1 MNRLFF
7 WVVDQQ
13 NYINGGWIYGGIIR
27 EIEYQVR
34 ERNKIIKLFYGN
46 SSSSASSSSSSS
58 SDSDENYLE
67 KIKNQIFGKS
77 AKSAKSSK
85 KQDEEEIIFDA
96 QERQLMRQIL
106 AEFKIT
112 ATKIDEPFRDLLFY
126 MYFNQKLLHLLNE
139 NGEVQKYLAKI
150 SDLSNKNADQ
160 LQQKMPTNLFDR
172 HDYIHKWLG
181 WVTEY
186 AESWLAKLIS
196 LAIRIGTLNMDN
208 AREPFANCI
217 CRHFDP
223 VKGNSDF
230 DENYT
235 VEDDGFTMAI
245 HKRNE
250 IDEIATKSEQTQQQ
264 YLDKIVAQSLALRN
278 ILMILAEEAN
288 NDFTFESSLKGTSSS
303 SSTSYLTTIISKTL
317 HPLLI
322 KNVHSNHQQLVHHL
336 ATLILFF
343 HRIFEMVAV
352 PQIWLLNKFSV
363 GTELKQLKRIYETT
377 IKALHNIENE
387 WDKEQKAISD
397 NDDDIASSVNNR

>member
-1 MNRLFF
+1 
-7 WVVDQQ
+7 
-13 NYINGGWIYGGIIR
+13 
-27 EIEYQVR
+27 
-34 ERNKIIKLFYGN
+34 
-46 SSSSASSSSSSS
+46 
-58 SDSDENYLE
+58 
-67 KIKNQIFGKS
+67 
-77 AKSAKSSK
+77 
-85 KQDEEEIIFDA
+85 
-96 QERQLMRQIL
+96 
-106 AEFKIT
+106 
-112 ATKIDEPFRDLLFY
+112 
-126 MYFNQKLLHLLNE
+126 
-139 NGEVQKYLAKI
+139 
-150 SDLSNKNADQ
+150 
-160 LQQKMPTNLFDR
+160 MPTNLFDR

-208 AREPFANCI
+208 AREPFVNSI
-217 CRHFDP
+217 CRHFDR
-223 VKGNSDF
+223 VKGNSNF

-235 VEDDGFTMAI
+235 VEDDGLMMAI

-250 IDEIATKSEQTQQQ
+250 IDEMATKSEQIQQQ
-264 YLDKIVAQSLALRN
+264 YLDKIITQSLALRN

-303 SSTSYLTTIISKTL
+303 SSTSYLTTIISKTF

-363 GTELKQLKRIYETT
+363 GAELKQLKRIYETT

-397 NDDDIASSVNNR
+397 DDHEDDSAISANNR

>member
-1 MNRLFF
+1 MCTGNDKELLARSPEKIFDFVERSITLSLDVDSLLGIGLRRHPLEALKEQKSKIEVYLSMNRLFF
-7 WVVDQQ
+7 WVVGQQ

-27 EIEYQVR
+27 EIEYQ
-34 ERNKIIKLFYGN
+34 
-46 SSSSASSSSSSS
+46 
-58 SDSDENYLE
+58 
-67 KIKNQIFGKS
+67 
-77 AKSAKSSK
+77 
-85 KQDEEEIIFDA
+85 
-96 QERQLMRQIL
+96 
-106 AEFKIT
+106 IT

-139 NGEVQKYLAKI
+139 NGQVQTYLNKI
-150 SDLSNKNADQ
+150 SDQSNKNADQ
-160 LQQKMPTNLFDR
+160 LQQKMPTNLLDR

-217 CRHFDP
+217 CRHFDR
-223 VKGNSDF
+223 VKGNSNF

-235 VEDDGFTMAI
+235 VEDDGLMMAI

-250 IDEIATKSEQTQQQ
+250 IDEMATKNEQIQQQ
-264 YLDKIVAQSLALRN
+264 YLDKIITQSLALRN

-303 SSTSYLTTIISKTL
+303 SSTSYLTTIISKTF

-363 GTELKQLKRIYETT
+363 GAELKQLKRIYETT

-397 NDDDIASSVNNR
+397 DDHEDDSAISANNR